1 MNEKNTMKSAQVKK
15 SALNLI
21 DVMLVVLIVLPLGL
35 LIAFQV
41 VSRSN
46 EVTTVRLE
54 YSLDVYGVSENVDT
68 SKLASD
74 ILYTADDCKM
84 GTVVGCG
91 KVRSEQRTVTMED
104 SVVVQETLHC
114 FTVTVACDAVR
125 LKDGSYRI
133 ADRVIINEGDVL
145 RLYSND
151 FVLEGSLVRM
161 SEVIK

>member
-1 MNEKNTMKSAQVKK
+1 MNEKNTMKSSQVKK
-15 SALNLI
+15 SALNVI

-74 ILYTADDCKM
+74 ILYTADDCTSVSVYYSVFDSYIFKHI
-84 GTVVGCG
+84 V
-91 KVRSEQRTVTMED
+91 MEC
-104 SVVVQETLHC
+104 T
-114 FTVTVACDAVR
+114 
-125 LKDGSYRI
+125 
-133 ADRVIINEGDVL
+133 ADNN
-145 RLYSND
+145 S
-151 FVLEGSLVRM
+151 
-161 SEVIK
+161 